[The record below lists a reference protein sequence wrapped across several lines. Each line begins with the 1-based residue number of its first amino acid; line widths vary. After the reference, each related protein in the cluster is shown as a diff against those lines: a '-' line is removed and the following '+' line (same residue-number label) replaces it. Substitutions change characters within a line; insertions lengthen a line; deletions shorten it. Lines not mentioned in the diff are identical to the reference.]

1 MEARLLRHRHLL
13 LLGDDVVADRVVDPR
28 ALPRVEPLVV
38 RGVVPREHGRVHRVR
53 VERPD
58 VVDDGLGLLRVDRDR
73 LAVGGDVLGA
83 VAPEDRVE
91 RADGVRRLADG
102 EADRMAELLQLAP
115 SAEQIVPGV
124 GRLLPDLLEEVDAMA
139 ARERGEEEGEA
150 EPLALDERVLP
161 QKGIPVA
168 VFLRE
173 VVRDVGDVGEARLEE
188 PRVVHLEAHDVVP
201 RARHELRRELGGHLD
216 ALYVV
221 DAHADAG
228 ELREALG
235 QLLELHVRGG
245 RVVHGR
251 QEADLARRPRRG
263 RAASREDARETG
275 GAVNECTPADA
286 RLVREMF
293 RGARHDVPP
302 GDGERDRPA
311 L

>member
-1 MEARLLRHRHLL
+1 
-13 LLGDDVVADRVVDPR
+13 
-28 ALPRVEPLVV
+28 
-38 RGVVPREHGRVHRVR
+38 
-53 VERPD
+53 
-58 VVDDGLGLLRVDRDR
+58 
-73 LAVGGDVLGA
+73 
-83 VAPEDRVE
+83 
-91 RADGVRRLADG
+91 
-102 EADRMAELLQLAP
+102 MAELLQLAP

-201 RARHELRRELGGHLD
+201 RARHEFRRELGGHLD

-251 QEADLARRPRRG
+251 QEADLARRPGRG
-263 RAASREDARETG
+263 RAPSREDARETG
-275 GAVNECTPADA
+275 GAAHECSSADA
-286 RLVREMF
+286 RLAREMF
-293 RGARHDVPP
+293 CGTRHEVPP
-302 GDGERDRPA
+302 GSLSA